1 MRPRA
6 PPNAADG
13 MRFAIDH
20 SATKTARST
29 PALGGIGNRMLAAVL
44 LSQRA
49 APAATHPSTSPVL
62 RSPEQLHRRQG
73 VDVSLGVTRLPSP
86 AAPERRHRREGRWER
101 EMFPGCQHTSPA
113 HPRAKSVSQRDE
125 RLADHHL
132 DQAERRR
139 RPWHLRD
146 DKQWVSGV
154 LEDRAPA
161 QEAEPT
167 ARARDSPRHDGSAA
181 AGSHSGARVQSL
193 P

>member
-1 MRPRA
+1 M
-6 PPNAADG
+6 PPNTRPNATRAAWA
-13 MRFAIDH
+13 AIRNCAAK
-20 SATKTARST
+20 SARNT
-29 PALGGIGNRMLAAVL
+29 PALGVIGSSMLAAML
-44 LSQRA
+44 LPHRA
-49 APAATHPSTSPVL
+49 APAAAHASTLPLLLSPK
-62 RSPEQLHRRQG
+62 QLQRRRG
-73 VDVSLGVTRLPSP
+73 VHVSLAVTRLPSP
-86 AAPERRHRREGRWER
+86 AAPERWHRREGWWER
-101 EMFPGCQHTSPA
+101 EKVPGCHHTSPA
-113 HPRAKSVSQRDE
+113 HSRAKSVSQHDE
-125 RLADHHL
+125 RLADHHR

-154 LEDRAPA
+154 LEDPAQA